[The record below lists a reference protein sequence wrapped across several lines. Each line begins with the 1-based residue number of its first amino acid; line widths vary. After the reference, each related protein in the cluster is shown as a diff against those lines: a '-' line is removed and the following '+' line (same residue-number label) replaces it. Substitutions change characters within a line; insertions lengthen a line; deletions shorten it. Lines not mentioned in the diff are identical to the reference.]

1 MYIRDMPRQ
10 IVKDAMIQV
19 RVTRPQKLALERL
32 ARLAGLTFP
41 DFLRERLLALLKDA
55 A

>member
-1 MYIRDMPRQ
+1 VAGP
-10 IVKDAMIQV
+10 IVKSALIQV
-19 RVTRPQKLALERL
+19 RVTREQKRGLERL

-41 DFLRERLLALLKDA
+41 DFLRERLLALLREA